1 MKESVSKKIELLAPA
16 GDLEKLKIAIIYG
29 ADAVYLGGK
38 EYGLRASA
46 GNFTMEEIKEGVEF
60 AHKHQ
65 AKVYVTVNIFAHNQ
79 DLVNLPE
86 YLQELEYA
94 GVDAIIFSDPGVW
107 KISREINSKLELHLS
122 TQANTTNWASG
133 KFWEEHGVQRLVLAR
148 ELSFEEIREIREK
161 VKLELEIFVH
171 GAMCISYSGRCLLS
185 NYMVGRDANLGECAQ
200 PCRWNYALV
209 EEKRP
214 NLQYPIFEDERGS
227 YIFNSQDLCL
237 IRHLPELINV
247 GVDSLKI
254 EGRMKSIHYVATV
267 VQAYRK
273 ALNAYY
279 ADPEGFVFDDSWY
292 EEILKVSHR
301 DYTTGFLLGKPKS
314 EAHNYETSA
323 YIRDYDF
330 VGLVLDYDADSG
342 IATVEQRNNFRVGDE
357 VEIIGPQ
364 TELLVQRVDVM
375 QDEEGKVIE
384 VAPHPQQIVRLK
396 VDRPVRPWDLVRR
409 EAKTVKEVSEE

>member
-1 MKESVSKKIELLAPA
+1 MGKAMSKKVELLAPA
-16 GDLEKLKIAIIYG
+16 GNLEKLKIAVIYG
-29 ADAVYLGGK
+29 ANAVYLGGK

-46 GNFTMEEIKEGVEF
+46 GNFTLEEIKEGVEF
-60 AHKHQ
+60 AHQHQ

-79 DLVNLPE
+79 DLVNLPQ
-86 YLQELEYA
+86 YLRQLERLN
-94 GVDAIIFSDPGVW
+94 VDGIIFSDPGIW
-107 KISREINSKLELHLS
+107 RISREINTNLELHLS
-122 TQANTTNWASG
+122 TQANTTNWSSCQ
-133 KFWEEHGVQRLVLAR
+133 FWEDHGVHRLVLAR
-148 ELSFEEIREIREK
+148 ELALEEIREIREK

-185 NYMVGRDANLGECAQ
+185 NYLTGRDANLGECAQ

-214 NLQYPIFEDERGS
+214 DKQYPIFEDERGS

-237 IRHLPELINV
+237 IRHLPELIAAGIN
-247 GVDSLKI
+247 SLKI

-267 VQAYRK
+267 VHAYRK
-273 ALNAYY
+273 ALDAYY
-279 ADPEGFVFDDSWY
+279 ADPKGYVFDDSWY

-301 DYTTGFLLGKPKS
+301 DYTTGFLWGKPKL
-314 EAHNYETSA
+314 EAHNFQTSA

-330 VGLVLDYDADSG
+330 VGLVLAYDPELK
-342 IATVEQRNNFRVGDE
+342 IATVEQRNNFKVGDR

-364 TELLVQRVDVM
+364 TDLFIQQVKGME
-375 QDEEGKVIE
+375 DEAGGVID
-384 VAPHPQQIVRLK
+384 VAPHPQQIVRFR

-409 EAKTVKEVSEE
+409 AV